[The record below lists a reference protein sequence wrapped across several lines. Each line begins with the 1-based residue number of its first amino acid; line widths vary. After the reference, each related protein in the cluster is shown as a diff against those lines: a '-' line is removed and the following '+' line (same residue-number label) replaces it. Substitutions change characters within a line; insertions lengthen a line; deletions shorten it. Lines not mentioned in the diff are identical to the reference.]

1 MTELLE
7 NWRDYQETQ
16 EANQFVQDI
25 WEGKFLES
33 SPIIYEADGV
43 WHLNSRIDEGIWD
56 FMKSVASW
64 GKSKYAEF
72 EDWAESTQRMPKVR

>member
-1 MTELLE
+1 MVKVTELFE

-33 SPIIYEADGV
+33 SPIIYEANGNWYFDNR
-43 WHLNSRIDEGIWD
+43 LDEGLWD
-56 FMKSVASW
+56 MMKSVYNW
-64 GKSKYAEF
+64 GKSK
-72 EDWAESTQRMPKVR
+72 